1 MKKIFENER
10 FGNLVVIKEV
20 PKEERPNPQA
30 GRYYLCQCD
39 CGNTK
44 IIYGHNLKTGNT
56 KSCGCLSKKVA
67 SENNTTQIPQGII
80 FGKLTVIERAPVR
93 AGGKAF
99 WRCVCECG
107 KEVEVAGSDLRNGH
121 TTSCGC
127 NKLTSL
133 IDETNNKYGW
143 LTVLEYA
150 GTTPG
155 GGAQWK
161 CECDCGNVITVRAES
176 LRSGHTKSCG
186 CIKSWSEGY
195 ITSLLKE
202 YEFSFATQFT
212 FSDLRTK
219 KGGTPR
225 FDYAIFKNGTL
236 YCLIEYNGEQ
246 HYDVTSSWYSDEY
259 RERDELKKDYCEKK
273 KIPLLVWDK
282 NSDIKYE
289 IKLLKEELDA
299 EEVVEE

>member
-1 MKKIFENER
+1 MKKIEINDK
-10 FGNLVVIKEV
+10 FGRLTVLEEV
-20 PKEERPNPQA
+20 PREQRPSPT
-30 GRYYLCQCD
+30 GRYYLCQCE
-39 CGNTK
+39 CGNQK
-44 IIYGHNLKTGNT
+44 VIYGHNLKTGNT
-56 KSCGCLSKKVA
+56 KSCGCLSRQT
-67 SENNTTQIPQGII
+67 SSINNSIDIPVGSK
-80 FGKLTVIERAPVR
+80 FGKLTVTGRAAVR
-93 AGGKAF
+93 PGGEAF
-99 WRCVCECG
+99 WKCLCDCGNECE
-107 KEVEVAGSDLRNGH
+107 VRSHDLRKGH

-127 NKLTSL
+127 NKLNTL

-161 CECDCGNVITVRAES
+161 CECDCGNVTTVRAEA
-176 LRSGHTKSCG
+176 LRSGHTRSCG

-202 YEFSFATQFT
+202 YGFSFATQFT

-259 RERDELKKDYCEKK
+259 CERDKLKKDYCEKK
-273 KIPLLVWDK
+273 KIPLLVWNK

-299 EEVVEE
+299 RGEE